1 MISYCDVTLT
11 VIATISSIGMTT
23 IAAIFITVVTWTQAN
38 LQEIR
43 KSASAWRKRTNVRSQ
58 RCGHLYFEY
67 GFGVMLGAILWH
79 DYRD

>member
-1 MISYCDVTLT
+1 MISYCDATLT
-11 VIATISSIGMTT
+11 AIATT

-43 KSASAWRKRTNVRSQ
+43 KSVSAWRKRTNVRSQ
-58 RCGHLYFEY
+58 RWGHLYFEY